1 MTTARRLR
9 AELAAQLVE
18 SGHPE
23 DVWLGVPGVITH
35 IASLGLS
42 PTDLLEAVAAG
53 QLRVRYFGPAPIPRD
68 PNPTLC
74 GINAAEL
81 LAWLYEQDATQET
94 LH

>member
-1 MTTARRLR
+1 MTAASRLR

-23 DVWLGVPGVITH
+23 DVWLGVPGVISH

-42 PTDLLEAVAAG
+42 PYDLLEAVAAG
-53 QLRVRYFGPAPIPRD
+53 TLRVRYFGPAPIPRD

-81 LAWLYEQDATQET
+81 VAWLCEQDAAQET